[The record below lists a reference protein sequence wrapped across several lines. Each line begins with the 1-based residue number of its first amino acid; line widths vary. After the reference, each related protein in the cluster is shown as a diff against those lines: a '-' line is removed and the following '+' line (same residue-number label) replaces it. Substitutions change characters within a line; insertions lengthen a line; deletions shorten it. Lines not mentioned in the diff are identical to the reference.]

1 MIEFLRS
8 VKGRFLSVCAGAG
21 ALAAT
26 SSVFAQGENNG
37 VATEIQ
43 TQLNN
48 VGFDSILTTISSTI
62 MPWVLSA
69 LGIAITVFVV
79 RLAWSKIRSV
89 MY

>member
-8 VKGRFLSVCAGAG
+8 MKGRFLSVCAGAG
-21 ALAAT
+21 ALAVT
-26 SSVFAQGENNG
+26 SSVFAEGENG